1 MKRIILRWLAEHLD
15 APGLANLPIASVHF
29 VALAA
34 LLAVAI
40 GLWRVRREGLNLR
53 MALFAIAAAGFGALW
68 IGNWV
73 ALAFRPERIIDN
85 PMTLVIFLDGG
96 FSSIGAYA
104 GATLCMAAALRLRR
118 APLWP
123 YADALA
129 PGLLIAAPI
138 ARLGCLWS
146 GCDFGK
152 VAPTLPWAMRYP
164 RGTAAF
170 RYLDKI
176 GMVGAY
182 QRVGLPMHPFPLYEA
197 LPLFLAGVV
206 LLARPHLLGRAPG
219 MRASGC
225 AVLYCALRGLAEGFR
240 AESKPLLGHL
250 TALQALCIL
259 GVLLFGLMWWRLKRA
274 DSSPPTQ
281 GQVE

>member
-1 MKRIILRWLAEHLD
+1 MKRIFLRWLAE
-15 APGLANLPIASVHF
+15 ATGEPTLALLGISSVHF
-29 VALAA
+29 VAFAA
-34 LLAVAI
+34 LLAVAL
-40 GLWRVRREGLNLR
+40 GLWRVRREQLNLKI
-53 MALFAIAAAGFGALW
+53 ALFAIAAAGFGALW

-73 ALAFRPERIIDN
+73 ALAFRPERVLDN
-85 PMTLVIFLDGG
+85 PMTLLIFLDGG

-104 GATLCMAAALRLRR
+104 GATLCMAVALRLRR

-129 PGLLIAAPI
+129 PGLLIAAPL

-152 VAPTLPWAMRYP
+152 VAPALPWALRYP

-170 RYLDKI
+170 RYLDEI

-182 QRVGLPMHPFPLYEA
+182 QRVGLPMHPYPLYEA
-197 LPLFLAGVV
+197 LPLLAAGLV
-206 LLARPHLLGRAPG
+206 LHFKPRLLGAATGQRA
-219 MRASGC
+219 AGC
-225 AVLYCALRGLAEGFR
+225 AVLYCAGRGLAELFR
-240 AESKPLLGHL
+240 ADSKPLLGAL

-259 GVLLFGLMWWRLKRA
+259 GVVLFGLIWWRLGTTG
-274 DSSPPTQ
+274 PTPTPQ
-281 GQVE
+281 G